1 MLILPQ
7 LGGKCLKLFSARKE
21 SGSPAVQ
28 TCTAADRGSILP
40 SLYQSANPAQYR
52 LCRELRKAVPV
63 IDAAIGKLIRLMG
76 DYRFVCAD
84 ETAQK
89 ALDSFAQNVRVGGV
103 GTGLKQFI
111 LSYFDQ
117 LLTYGTAVG
126 EIVPTADGSGIAA
139 LYNAP
144 VDAVE
149 LKTGSNPLDV
159 RICAKGYGISH
170 EVEHPEL
177 ICISLLNPDPG
188 TLKGNSILNGLPFV
202 SEILLKIFDSVGQNF
217 ERAGNVRFAV
227 TYRPPAG
234 TSAMNSKQRVEE
246 IAAEWSRAMRD
257 KGRVCD
263 FISVGDV
270 SVKAIGADNQILDC
284 DVPVRHILEQIVAKL
299 SIPPFLLGLSWS
311 TTERM
316 SSQQADILTSE
327 LDYYR
332 SLLTPVLL
340 KIARIYL
347 NFAGLNPQVELEWD
361 NISLQDETELATAR
375 LDNARAAQI
384 EATLT
389 EVKE

>member
-1 MLILPQ
+1 M
-7 LGGKCLKLFSARKE
+7 GGKYLKLFSAKKA

-28 TCTAADRGSILP
+28 TCTAADRGGVTPALHYGVSAAQNR
-40 SLYQSANPAQYR
+40 LYQG
-52 LCRELRKAVPV
+52 LREAVPV
-63 IDAAIGKLIRLMG
+63 IDAAIGKLKRLLG
-76 DYRFVCAD
+76 SFRFVCRD
-84 ETAQK
+84 ERSEK
-89 ALDSFAQNVRVGGV
+89 ALTDFAYTVCVGGV
-103 GTGLKQFI
+103 ETGLVRFI
-111 LSYFDQ
+111 DCYFDQ

-126 EIVPTADGSGIAA
+126 EIVPDASGRGIAA

-144 VDAVE
+144 TEAVE
-149 LKTGSNPLDV
+149 LKVGDHPLDV
-159 RICAKGYGISH
+159 RICAKGFGTPR

-188 TLKGNSILNGLPFV
+188 TLQGNSVLRGLPFV
-202 SEILLKIFDSVGQNF
+202 SEILLKILDSVGQNF

-227 TYRPPAG
+227 TYHPPAG
-234 TSAMNSKQRVEE
+234 ASPLNSKQRVEE

-284 DVPVRHILEQIVAKL
+284 DIPVRHILEQIVAKL
-299 SIPPFLLGLSWS
+299 SVPPFLLGLSWS

-332 SLLTPVLL
+332 SLLTPVIL
-340 KIARIYL
+340 KIARCYL
-347 NFAGLNPQVELEWD
+347 RLAGLDPEVDVKWN
-361 NISLQDETELATAR
+361 NISLQDETQLAAAR

-384 EATLT
+384 EAELT
-389 EVKE
+389 EVNE

>member
-1 MLILPQ
+1 M
-7 LGGKCLKLFSARKE
+7 KLFSAKKE
-21 SGSPAVQ
+21 SGTPAVQ
-28 TCTAADRGSILP
+28 TCAAADRGSILP
-40 SLYQSANPAQYR
+40 SLYKSADPTQYR
-52 LCRELRKAVPV
+52 LYRELRKAVPV
-63 IDAAIGKLIRLMG
+63 IDAAIGKLIRLLG
-76 DYRFVCAD
+76 DFYVKCAD
-84 ETAQK
+84 DAAQRS
-89 ALDSFAQNVRVGGV
+89 LDHFFDNVRVGGV
-103 GTGLKQFI
+103 GTGIREFI
-111 LSYFDQ
+111 FCYFDQ

-126 EIVPTADGSGIAA
+126 EIVLSSDGTEVAA

-144 VDAVE
+144 ADAVE

-159 RICAKGYGISH
+159 RICAKGIGLSR

-177 ICISLLNPDPG
+177 ICVSLLNPDPG
-188 TLKGNSILNGLPFV
+188 SLKGNSILGGLPFV

-227 TYRPPAG
+227 TYRPPTG
-234 TSAMNSKQRVEE
+234 TSAINSKQRVEE
-246 IAAEWSRAMRD
+246 IAQEWGRAMRD

-270 SVKAIGADNQILDC
+270 SVRAIGADNQILDC
-284 DVPVRHILEQIVAKL
+284 DVPIRHILEQIVAKL
-299 SIPPFLLGLSWS
+299 SVPPFLLGLSWS

-332 SLLTPVLL
+332 SLLSPVLL
-340 KIARIYL
+340 RIARIYL
-347 NFAGLNPQVELEWD
+347 SCAGLNPQVGIEWD
-361 NISLQDETELATAR
+361 NISLQDETELASAR